1 MSYAPDHIVNDPVT
15 RETLTAG
22 LKKLG
27 LRDGMIVEVHARLS
41 SFDCVIGGA
50 RTVVDALMDI
60 AGENGTI
67 VMPVN
72 CHDNAEPSTWK
83 HPVIQPQAYA
93 SVRSAI
99 PPYDPQLSDIPDMGE
114 VAENFRRRKGVIFS
128 QHPRVSYAAWGR
140 YAKLLCNRQ
149 SLHFPLA
156 EESPAAR
163 MYEMKGFVLLMGCD
177 FDSATSMHLAEYRT
191 DDRPIRIEGCCMQTD
206 QGPQWKNYLDLDL
219 DSSDFTRVRSELVKK
234 KAVRETVIGGSRI
247 QFFPLAYA
255 VDEAT
260 RYFESNS
267 VFELYR

>member
-83 HPVIQPQAYA
+83 HPVLQPQSYA
-93 SVRSAI
+93 SVRYSARCMLVV
-99 PPYDPQLSDIPDMGE
+99 LS
-114 VAENFRRRKGVIFS
+114 KS
-128 QHPRVSYAAWGR
+128 HPINSTKPFISYMRAAGLSSASGKCR
-140 YAKLLCNRQ
+140 DCR
-149 SLHFPLA
+149 LH
-156 EESPAAR
+156 
-163 MYEMKGFVLLMGCD
+163 
-177 FDSATSMHLAEYRT
+177 
-191 DDRPIRIEGCCMQTD
+191 
-206 QGPQWKNYLDLDL
+206 
-219 DSSDFTRVRSELVKK
+219 SS
-234 KAVRETVIGGSRI
+234 
-247 QFFPLAYA
+247 LAYLPHA
-255 VDEAT
+255 A
-260 RYFESNS
+260 
-267 VFELYR
+267 